1 MSRTRYRR
9 EGRRRRIR
17 WAFTVAAVGLV
28 AVPLTAHAAIEAA
41 TDGPAFTLTNLCG
54 AVRLD
59 AGAPAEPAG
68 AALRVAAPVE
78 GERQRWRIDTA
89 QDGLSTVASLV
100 DDRLLDAEGGG
111 TAPGTKAIVWPSNDG
126 GNQRWRVRTGADAVT
141 TLEAGYAPGLL
152 LAVRD
157 GTAVLLPEGNP
168 CTGWTLAEVGSAPS
182 ESAPS
187 AASAPPAAA
196 PSSPVTPTAPDHS
209 HHTEASATATPG
221 GTTPASPG
229 GTPASTPTDATVSAG
244 GTLRN
249 HAPGSGM
256 AATLTIPPGHP
267 GFDESRV
274 RTSPFGLPRSG
285 LDIGAFRVTCEY
297 SHMGFDDPVVKPN
310 QPGASHLHTFFGNIG
325 TTASSTPDS
334 IADSG
339 RSTCAGGTAN
349 RSAYWVPT
357 LYDTRTGQPLAPS
370 FAMMYYKTGY
380 EGVRPDEVRPAPA
393 RLRIVAGSAAATAAQ
408 PHVSWGCLTSGGAVR
423 EPGSIPTDCAPG
435 REALQLSVAFPQCW
449 DGRNLDS
456 PDHGSHMAHAHW
468 YEDGC
473 PSSHPVPLSQI
484 TVNVRYEVAEAGDSR
499 HFRLSSDM
507 YDAAKPGGL
516 SLHADWM
523 NGWDPQIQKVWVDH
537 CNHKAM
543 DCSNALGDGRELY

>member
-1 MSRTRYRR
+1 MSRTRSRR
-9 EGRRRRIR
+9 DGRRRRLR
-17 WAFTVAAVGLV
+17 WAFTVTAVGLV

-41 TDGPAFTLTNLCG
+41 TGEPAVTLTNLCG
-54 AVRLD
+54 AARLD
-59 AGAPAEPAG
+59 AGVPADPAG
-68 AALRVAAPVE
+68 TALRVATPVE
-78 GERQRWRIDTA
+78 SDRQRWRIDTG
-89 QDGLSTVASLV
+89 QDGLSTVTSLV
-100 DDRLLDAEGGG
+100 DDRLLDAEGSG
-111 TAPGTKAIVWPSNDG
+111 TAPGTEAIVWPANNG
-126 GNQRWRVRTGADAVT
+126 GNQRWRVRTGTDGVT

-157 GTAVLLPEGNP
+157 GTAVLLPEGEP
-168 CTGWTLAEVGSAPS
+168 CTGWSLAEAGSAPA
-182 ESAPS
+182 ESASP
-187 AASAPPAAA
+187 AAS
-196 PSSPVTPTAPDHS
+196 SSVTPTAPDHS
-209 HHTEASATATPG
+209 HHAEASATATPG
-221 GTTPASPG
+221 ATPSP
-229 GTPASTPTDATVSAG
+229 APTDATVSAG

-256 AATLTIPPGHP
+256 AATLTIPEGHP
-267 GFDESRV
+267 GFDASRV

-285 LDIGAFRVTCEY
+285 LDIGAFRVSCEY

-310 QPGASHLHTFFGNIG
+310 QPGASHLHTFFGNTG

-339 RSTCAGGTAN
+339 RSTCSGGTAN

-370 FAMMYYKTGY
+370 FAIMYYKTGY
-380 EGVRPDEVRPAPA
+380 EGVKPDEVQAAPA
-393 RLRIVAGSAAATAAQ
+393 RLRIVAGSAAATAEQ
-408 PHVSWGCLTSGGAVR
+408 PHVSWGCLTSGGAVL

-456 PDHGSHMAHAHW
+456 PDHSSHMAHAHW
-468 YEDGC
+468 YENGC

-507 YDAAKPGGL
+507 YDTTKPGGL

-523 NGWDPQIQKVWVDH
+523 NGWDPEIQKIWIDN
-537 CNHKAM
+537 CSHKAM
-543 DCSNALGDGRELY
+543 DCSNALGDGQELF